1 MKLLKIIGNQELTG
15 SIRISGAKNSAV
27 AIIPAVLLSTGT
39 TTICNIPN
47 ILDIDVL
54 EDTLKHLNVSVK
66 RASGSMLIDTEK
78 LQNNNIPVELS
89 SKLRASYYFM
99 AVLLARFKHVEMY
112 FPGGCQIGNRPID
125 QTLKAFKAFGAT
137 IKNEDEKFIVDAKEL
152 KGTEIKL
159 DMPSV
164 GATINA
170 ILVGTLASSKTKI
183 LNAAKEPEIVDVCQ
197 MLNKMGAKITGYGT
211 DTISITGVKELN
223 SCNHDIIPD
232 RIEAGTYTIIGSLL
246 GNYLKIDNIIPN
258 HIKSLTDKL
267 IEMGIDIDIHEDYLI
282 VNKNKDIKPID
293 IKTSYY
299 PNFPTD
305 LQQPFVTLLTQ
316 AQGISHVTETIYE
329 NRFMNIPYLNE
340 MGAKIEIDNK
350 DSKTLNIVGKTPL
363 KGTKV
368 KATDLRAGA
377 SLLIAGLIATGE
389 TKIEEINHILRGY
402 EEIVEKLTNVGAK
415 IEIEEI

>member
-1 MKLLKIIGNQELTG
+1 MKTLKIIGNQELTG

-27 AIIPAVLLSTGT
+27 AIIPAALLANGT
-39 TTICNIPN
+39 TTICNTPN

-54 EDTLKHLNVSVK
+54 EETLKYLHVSVK
-66 RASGSMLIDTEK
+66 RASGSMLINTDGLK
-78 LQNNNIPVELS
+78 NNNIPIELS

-99 AVLLARFKHVEMY
+99 SVLLARFKHVEMY

-125 QTLKAFKAFGAT
+125 QTLKAFRAFGAT
-137 IKNEDEKFIVDAKEL
+137 ITNEDDKFIVDAKEL
-152 KGTEIKL
+152 KGAEINL

-183 LNAAKEPEIVDVCQ
+183 KNAAKEPEITDVCM

-211 DTISITGVKELN
+211 STITIIGVKELHG
-223 SCNHDIIPD
+223 CNHDIIPD

-246 GNYLKIDNIIPN
+246 GNYLKIDNIIPK

-267 IEMGIDIDIHEDYLI
+267 MQMGVDLDIHDDYLI
-282 VNKNKDIKPID
+282 VNKSNNLKPTN

-299 PNFPTD
+299 PAFPTD
-305 LQQPFVTLLTQ
+305 LQQPIATLLTQ
-316 AQGISHVTETIYE
+316 TEGISHITETIYE
-329 NRFMNIPYLNE
+329 NRFMNIPYLNK
-340 MGAKIEIDNK
+340 MGASIEIDSK
-350 DSKTLNIVGKTPL
+350 DSKTLNIFGKTPL
-363 KGTKV
+363 HGEEV
-368 KATDLRAGA
+368 IATDLRAGA

-389 TKIEEINHILRGY
+389 TKIKEINHILRGY